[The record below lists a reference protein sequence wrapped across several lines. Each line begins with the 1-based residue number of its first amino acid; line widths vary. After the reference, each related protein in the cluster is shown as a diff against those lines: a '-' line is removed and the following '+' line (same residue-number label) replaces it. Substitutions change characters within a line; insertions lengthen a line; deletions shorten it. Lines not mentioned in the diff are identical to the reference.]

1 MLRKLVKV
9 LHEIGSVGV
18 MGGLAA
24 YLILVATA
32 PDQSLVEYA
41 AVRHG
46 IAAVCKWLLVP
57 SLLLVLVTGL
67 LAIAVNRA
75 FHDAGW
81 AWIKAL
87 LGIVIFEGTLMNIDG
102 TAQQVAELT
111 GAAAAGRSD
120 PELLAALLRTEWLG
134 LWTMIALSVANILIA
149 VWRPRLRRAAVESG

>member
-9 LHEIGSVGV
+9 LHEIGSIGV

-24 YLILVATA
+24 YLVLVATA
-32 PDQSLVEYA
+32 PDPSMAGYA
-41 AVRHG
+41 ALRQG

-67 LAIAVNRA
+67 LAIAANRA
-75 FHDAGW
+75 YHDAGW

-102 TAQQVAELT
+102 TAQQVAGLA
-111 GAAAAGRSD
+111 GNAAGQGD
-120 PELLAALLRTEWLG
+120 PALLAALLRTEWLG

-149 VWRPRLRRAAVESG
+149 VWRPRLRRAAAESG